1 MAVPHLSE
9 NSCFM
14 NSLAIS
20 IVHPAFE
27 NIKRLG
33 RFLHLIA
40 GLIILSN
47 AIAEGLQPH
56 LNHLYFWCQLII
68 GLDIIIMVFT
78 NRNLVQELPL
88 INSIFRLLESLVF
101 LGAAVLSFSQG
112 NGVMG
117 ILSIAISIAYGYL
130 FYCERKTTAVEI
142 VAFHHTGIT
151 ISGIPSTKFFI
162 WSHINAVEA
171 RYDSII
177 ITTSHNKVF
186 QFDLRK
192 NLQFDELD
200 QIHEFCRHYLGTAS

>member
-1 MAVPHLSE
+1 
-9 NSCFM
+9 M

-20 IVHPAFE
+20 IIHPAFE

-78 NRNLVQELPL
+78 NRNLAQEFPL

-101 LGAAVLSFSQG
+101 VGAAVLSFSQG
-112 NGVMG
+112 NEIMGV
-117 ILSIAISIAYGYL
+117 LSIVISIAYGYL
-130 FYCERKTTAVEI
+130 FYCERKTRTVEI

-171 RYDSII
+171 RYDSIVI
-177 ITTSHNKVF
+177 RTASNKIF
-186 QFDLRK
+186 QFNLRK

-200 QIHEFCRHYLGTAS
+200 QIHEFCRHYLGTPS